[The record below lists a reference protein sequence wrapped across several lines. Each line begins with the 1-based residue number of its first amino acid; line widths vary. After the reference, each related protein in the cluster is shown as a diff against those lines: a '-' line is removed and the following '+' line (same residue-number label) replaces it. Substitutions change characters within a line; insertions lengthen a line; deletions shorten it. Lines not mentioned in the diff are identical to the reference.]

1 MSDKIRRYP
10 RVGDIFFIQDG
21 KKLFVSGA
29 DVTNDEA
36 DALQAV
42 GVVYDVHGRLYD
54 VVAGVNDKT
63 FPWSVA
69 CDFEIETI
77 PSDSMACE
85 VKLHNAV
92 VGNFDYTKTDGTK
105 SEFVTQLNAWLGTN
119 APKWEAYMEGETAIL
134 QLSTYD
140 VYEDTCTIAG
150 CTLRKRVG
158 DELAD
163 STEAITRNQV
173 FQRTS
178 YNGICRARLKEWAE
192 NNTNANNNPT
202 TRMDGATKLFVTFPC
217 SRAYYEGEL
226 GDGLREHFSTYD
238 DYLDACMVRPVEPDG
253 GVGIMRYR
261 DGKEIADKLLAKKL
275 LVRGV
280 ETDAYPCAVW
290 ANAYDSG
297 VEGYGPGTFHQPSLS
312 ELARLMRDIT
322 RGTNQPL
329 DPVNVA
335 LGKRKT
341 WTQISSTSDHWS
353 CSRYSI
359 SSAWSADSVGVCG
372 YYSFRN
378 RFSVSAV
385 ARFELD

>member
-202 TRMDGATKLFVTFPC
+202 TRMDGVTKLFVTYPC

-341 WTQISSTSDHWS
+341 WTQIGSTSNPWS
-353 CSRYSI
+353 CSRYNVNRACYAR
-359 SSAWSADSVGVCG
+359 SSGICDND
-372 YYSFRN
+372 YFRY
-378 RFSVSAV
+378 RLPVSAV

>member
-42 GVVYDVHGRLYD
+42 GVVFDVHGKLYD

-105 SEFVTQLNAWLGTN
+105 AEFVTQLNAWLGTN

-150 CTLRKRVG
+150 CALRKRVG
-158 DELAD
+158 DELAN
-163 STEAITRNQV
+163 STVAITRNQV

-202 TRMDGATKLFVTFPC
+202 TRMDGVTKLFATYPC

-238 DYLDACMVRPVEPDG
+238 DYLDACMVRPVEPDR

-261 DGKEIADKLLAKKL
+261 DGKGIADKLLAKKL

-341 WTQISSTSDHWS
+341 WTQISSASRRWS
-353 CSRYSI
+353 CSRYNI
-359 SSAWSADSVGVCG
+359 DSAWNANSSGICG
-372 YYSFRN
+372 NYYFRL
-378 RFSVSAV
+378 RMAVSAV

>member
-42 GVVYDVHGRLYD
+42 GVVFDVHGKLYD

-105 SEFVTQLNAWLGTN
+105 SEFVTQLNAWLGAN

-140 VYEDTCTIAG
+140 VYEDACTIAG

-158 DELAD
+158 EELAD
-163 STEAITRNQV
+163 STVAITRNQV
-173 FQRTS
+173 FQQTS

-192 NNTNANNNPT
+192 NNADKNNNPE

-341 WTQISSTSDHWS
+341 WTQISSTSNRWS
-353 CSRYSI
+353 CSRCSI
-359 SSAWSADSVGVCG
+359 SSAWNAYSNGRCG
-372 YYSFRN
+372 SYGFRN
-378 RFSVSAV
+378 RFAVSAV

>member
-202 TRMDGATKLFVTFPC
+202 TRMDGVTKLFVTYPC

-341 WTQISSTSDHWS
+341 WTQISSTSGRWS
-353 CSRYSI
+353 CSRCSI
-359 SSAWSADSVGVCG
+359 NYAWYAHSYGICG
-372 YYSFRN
+372 YYSFRY
-378 RFSVSAV
+378 RFTVSAV

>member
-1 MSDKIRRYP
+1 MNTVKLYP
-10 RVGDIFFIQDG
+10 SVGDIFIIVDG
-21 KKLFVSGA
+21 KKRFVSGA
-29 DVTNDEA
+29 DATEEFINKQ
-36 DALQAV
+36 QAV
-42 GVVYDVHGRLYD
+42 GVVYDVHGRLFD
-54 VVAGVNDKT
+54 VVSGVNDKT

-77 PSDSMACE
+77 PSDSMTCE

-119 APKWEAYMEGETAIL
+119 APKWEAYMKGETAIL

-150 CTLRKRVG
+150 CTLRKRVS

-163 STEAITRNQV
+163 STADITRNQV
-173 FQRTS
+173 FQCTI

-192 NNTNANNNPT
+192 NNANKNNNPT
-202 TRMDGATKLFVTFPC
+202 TRMDGVTKLFVTYPC

-238 DYLDACMVRPVEPDG
+238 DYLDACMVRPVEPDR

-322 RGTNQPL
+322 RGTNRPL

-341 WTQISSTSDHWS
+341 WTQISNTRHRWS
-353 CSRYSI
+353 CSRYNI
-359 SSAWSADSVGVCG
+359 SNAWVANGRGVCD
-372 YYSFRN
+372 YYHFGDWMA
-378 RFSVSAV
+378 VSAV

>member
-1 MSDKIRRYP
+1 MNTVKLYP
-10 RVGDIFFIQDG
+10 SVGDIFIIVDG
-21 KKLFVSGA
+21 KKRFVSGA
-29 DVTNDEA
+29 DATEEFINKQ
-36 DALQAV
+36 QAV
-42 GVVYDVHGRLYD
+42 GVVYDVHGRLFD
-54 VVAGVNDKT
+54 VVAGVNDKA

-105 SEFVTQLNAWLGTN
+105 SEFVTQLNTWLGTN
-119 APKWEAYMEGETAIL
+119 APKWEAYMEGEAAIL

-140 VYEDTCTIAG
+140 VYEDICTIAG
-150 CTLRKRVG
+150 CKLRKRVG
-158 DELAD
+158 EELAD
-163 STEAITRNQV
+163 STVAITRNQV
-173 FQRTS
+173 FQRTA

-192 NNTNANNNPT
+192 NNTNVNSNPK
-202 TRMDGATKLFVTFPC
+202 TRMDGVTKLFINYPC

-226 GDGLREHFSTYD
+226 GDGLREHFLTYD
-238 DYLDACMVRPVEPDG
+238 DYIDACMVRPVEPDG

-312 ELARLMRDIT
+312 ELARLMKDIT
-322 RGTNQPL
+322 RGTNQLP

-335 LGKRKT
+335 LGKRKG
-341 WTQISSTSDHWS
+341 WIQIKSTSDYWA
-353 CSRYSI
+353 CSRFNDSFV
-359 SSAWSADSVGVCG
+359 WSMPGYGICG
-372 YYSFRN
+372 FYSFLRN
-378 RFSVSAV
+378 FKILAV

>member
-1 MSDKIRRYP
+1 MNTVKLYP
-10 RVGDIFFIQDG
+10 SVGDIFIIVDG
-21 KKLFVSGA
+21 KKRFVSGA
-29 DVTNDEA
+29 DATEEFINKQ
-36 DALQAV
+36 QAV

-63 FPWSVA
+63 FLWSVA

-105 SEFVTQLNAWLGTN
+105 SEFVTQLNAWLGAN

-140 VYEDTCTIAG
+140 IYEGTCTIAG

-158 DELAD
+158 EELAD
-163 STEAITRNQV
+163 STVATTRNQI
-173 FQRTS
+173 FQRTI
-178 YNGICRARLKEWAE
+178 YNGICRARLKEWVE

-202 TRMDGATKLFVTFPC
+202 TRMDGATKLFVTYPC

-238 DYLDACMVRPVEPDG
+238 DYLDACMMRPVEPDR

-261 DGKEIADKLLAKKL
+261 DGKGITDKLLAKKL

-312 ELARLMRDIT
+312 ELAQLMRDIT

-341 WTQISSTSDHWS
+341 WTQIDNARHRWS
-353 CSRYSI
+353 CSRYDI
-359 SSAWSADSVGVCG
+359 NYAWVANGRGVCDYFNFMERMG
-372 YYSFRN
+372 
-378 RFSVSAV
+378 VSAV

>member
-1 MSDKIRRYP
+1 
-10 RVGDIFFIQDG
+10 
-21 KKLFVSGA
+21 
-29 DVTNDEA
+29 
-36 DALQAV
+36 
-42 GVVYDVHGRLYD
+42 
-54 VVAGVNDKT
+54 
-63 FPWSVA
+63 
-69 CDFEIETI
+69 
-77 PSDSMACE
+77 
-85 VKLHNAV
+85 
-92 VGNFDYTKTDGTK
+92 
-105 SEFVTQLNAWLGTN
+105 
-119 APKWEAYMEGETAIL
+119 
-134 QLSTYD
+134 
-140 VYEDTCTIAG
+140 
-150 CTLRKRVG
+150 
-158 DELAD
+158 
-163 STEAITRNQV
+163 
-173 FQRTS
+173 
-178 YNGICRARLKEWAE
+178 
-192 NNTNANNNPT
+192 
-202 TRMDGATKLFVTFPC
+202 MDGVTKLFVTYPC

-341 WTQISSTSDHWS
+341 WTQISSTSHHWS
-353 CSRYSI
+353 CGRYNI
-359 SSAWSADSVGVCG
+359 NGAWSTSSGGICG
-372 YYSFRN
+372 SNYFRY
-378 RFSVSAV
+378 RFTVSAV

>member
-1 MSDKIRRYP
+1 MNTVKLYP
-10 RVGDIFFIQDG
+10 SVGDIFIIVDG
-21 KKLFVSGA
+21 KKRFVSGA
-29 DVTNDEA
+29 DATEEFINKQ
-36 DALQAV
+36 QAV
-42 GVVYDVHGRLYD
+42 GVVYDVHGRLFD
-54 VVAGVNDKT
+54 VVAGVNDKA
-63 FPWSVA
+63 FQWSVA

-85 VKLHNAV
+85 VKLNNAV

-105 SEFVTQLNAWLGTN
+105 AEFVTQLNAWLGTN

-140 VYEDTCTIAG
+140 VYEDICSITG
-150 CTLRKRVG
+150 CSLRKRVG
-158 DELAD
+158 EELAD
-163 STEAITRNQV
+163 STVATTRNQI
-173 FQRTS
+173 FQRAT

-192 NNTNANNNPT
+192 NNADKNNNPE

-341 WTQISSTSDHWS
+341 WTQISSTGSRWL

-359 SSAWSADSVGVCG
+359 SNAWNASSYGICG
-372 YYSFRN
+372 HH
-378 RFSVSAV
+378 RFWYRMAVSAV